1 MGTYGS
7 LPFFRVRSVDM
18 HRDEQPSITIREVAQ
33 ASGVSIA
40 TVSRVLNDSES
51 VTSKTRDRVT
61 QAMEQLGYNRNAVAR
76 SLKVRKT
83 KTIGIIAPEL
93 SNTFFMEILE
103 SMERSLA
110 LHDYTM
116 VLCSSNNSIE
126 EERKKL
132 QVMIERTVDALV
144 IIPASDEG
152 SHLQHK
158 ALEQIPL
165 IILDRQIPS
174 LHVDTV
180 LTDNLYGVRKGIQG
194 LIREGFKRIGFIGG
208 GLHIPTAKERY
219 LGYLDAMQEANLQVE
234 DEFVFVE
241 GHMDQKKGFAL
252 MRQILQMPDHPQA
265 FFIANDMLHLGAT
278 TYLMETYS
286 PENRPKI
293 VFASFD
299 YLFYS
304 PLLQFCHYAVC
315 QPLEAIGQSVATLVL
330 RRLEGDWSDYPKQI
344 VHTPAIKIM
353 VANGG
358 IPAP

>member
-1 MGTYGS
+1 M
-7 LPFFRVRSVDM
+7 R
-18 HRDEQPSITIREVAQ
+18 HNEQNPVTIREVAQ
-33 ASGVSIA
+33 LCGVSIA
-40 TVSRVLNDSES
+40 TVSRVLNNSDS
-51 VTSKTRDRVT
+51 VTLKTRDKVT
-61 QAMEQLGYNRNAVAR
+61 QAMIQLDYNRNAVAR
-76 SLKVRKT
+76 SLKIRKT

-93 SNTFFMEILE
+93 SNIFFMEILE

-116 VLCSSNNSIE
+116 VLCSSNNSID

-144 IIPASDEG
+144 IIPVSDEG
-152 SHLQHK
+152 GHLQHK
-158 ALEQIPL
+158 ALEQIPT

-174 LHVDTV
+174 LEFDTV
-180 LTDNLYGVRKGIQG
+180 LTDNRSGVQDGIKG
-194 LIREGFKRIGFIGG
+194 LIREGFQRIGFIGG

-219 LGYLDAMQEANLQVE
+219 LGYLDAMQEANLEVE

-241 GHMDQKKGFAL
+241 GHMDQKKGFAI
-252 MRQILQMPDHPQA
+252 MQKIMHKPHHPQA

-278 TYLMETYS
+278 TYLMETYT
-286 PENRPKI
+286 PEERPRV

-299 YLFYS
+299 YLSYS

-315 QPLEAIGQSVATLVL
+315 QPLEEIGQSVANLLL
-330 RRLEGDWSDYPKQI
+330 RRLNGDWKDYPQQI
-344 VHTPAIKIM
+344 LHTPNIKVM

>member
-1 MGTYGS
+1 MVPY
-7 LPFFRVRSVDM
+7 PFFRVRKVNM
-18 HRDEQPSITIREVAQ
+18 RHDEQTSITIREVAQ
-33 ASGVSIA
+33 LSGVSIA
-40 TVSRVLNDSES
+40 TVSRVLNNSEA
-51 VTSKTRDRVT
+51 VTHKTREKVT
-61 QAMEQLGYNRNAVAR
+61 QAMAELGYNRNAVAR
-76 SLKVRKT
+76 SLKIRKT

-144 IIPASDEG
+144 IIPVSDEG

-158 ALEQIPL
+158 ALEQIPM

-174 LHVDTV
+174 LHFDTV
-180 LTDNLYGVRKGIQG
+180 LTDNRYGVLKSIQG
-194 LIREGFKRIGFIGG
+194 LIREGFQRIGFLGG
-208 GLHIPTAKERY
+208 SLHIPTAKERY
-219 LGYLDAMQEANLQVE
+219 LGYLDAMQEAGLEIEQA
-234 DEFVFVE
+234 FVFTE

-252 MRQILQMPDHPQA
+252 MHKILHKPNHPQA

-278 TYLMETYS
+278 TYLMETYRA
-286 PENRPKI
+286 EDRPKV

-299 YLFYS
+299 YLSYS
-304 PLLQFCHYAVC
+304 PLLQFCHYAVY
-315 QPLEAIGQSVATLVL
+315 QPLEEIGQSVAKLVL
-330 RRLEGDWSDYPKQI
+330 RRLEGDWSDYPQQI
-344 VHTPAIKIM
+344 VLTPEIKVM

-358 IPAP
+358 IPSP

>member
-1 MGTYGS
+1 
-7 LPFFRVRSVDM
+7 M
-18 HRDEQPSITIREVAQ
+18 HHDEQPSITIREVAQ
-33 ASGVSIA
+33 LSGVSIA
-40 TVSRVLNDSES
+40 TVSRVLNNSDS
-51 VTSKTRDRVT
+51 VTCKTREKVT
-61 QAMEQLGYNRNAVAR
+61 KAMVQLGYNRNAVAR
-76 SLKVRKT
+76 SLKIRKT

-110 LHDYTM
+110 MRDYTM

-144 IIPASDEG
+144 IIPVSDEG

-158 ALEQIPL
+158 ALEQIPMV
-165 IILDRQIPS
+165 ILDRQIPS
-174 LHVDTV
+174 LNFDTV
-180 LTDNLYGVRKGIQG
+180 LTDNRYGVQKGIQG
-194 LIREGFKRIGFIGG
+194 LIREGFQRIGFLGG
-208 GLHIPTAKERY
+208 SLNIPTAKERY
-219 LGYLDAMQEANLQVE
+219 QGFLEAMQEAGLEVE
-234 DEFVFVE
+234 KAFVFTE

-252 MRQILQMPDHPQA
+252 MRTILQKPNHPQA

-278 TYLMETYS
+278 TYLMETYG
-286 PENRPKI
+286 PEDRPKV

-299 YLFYS
+299 YLSYS

-315 QPLEAIGQSVATLVL
+315 QPLETIGQSVATLVL
-330 RRLEGDWSDYPKQI
+330 RRLEGDWTDYPQQI
-344 VHTPAIKIM
+344 VHTPEIKIM

-358 IPAP
+358 IPAPQNNL